1 MECYLDLYDI
11 VLTGDGSLYPANVLL
26 ATVLGT
32 TAPPTL

>member
-1 MECYLDLYDI
+1 MERYLDLYDI

-26 ATVLGT
+26 TVVLGI